1 VKVEGGKVVVD
12 TSVVLDQEEN
22 PAGWSAAG
30 VKVA

>member
-1 VKVEGGKVVVD
+1 VVVD